1 MISCLR
7 FSVASA
13 RKMLCSRSDFPA
25 SSTNA
30 FGALAPRR
38 SPLPAASSTTATER
52 WVIGLGFPRKPGLD
66 LARHRLFLRRS
77 F

>member
-52 WVIGLGFPRKPGLD
+52 WVIVLGFPRKPELD